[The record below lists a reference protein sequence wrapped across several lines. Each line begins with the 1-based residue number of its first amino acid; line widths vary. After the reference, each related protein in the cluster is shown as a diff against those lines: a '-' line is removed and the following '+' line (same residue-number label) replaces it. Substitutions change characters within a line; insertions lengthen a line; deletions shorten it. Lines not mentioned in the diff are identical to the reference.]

1 MKNQNSADFCLT
13 LPFYFGYNAHIIQ
26 EQTKSQRTTCG
37 TPNPHTPLHIVVEER
52 AMKILEDRILR
63 DGKVKPGNV
72 LKVGGF
78 LNHLIDQ
85 QLLDEIGKEISALF
99 CGQNI
104 TKILTIEAS
113 GIAIACAAAHYV
125 QAPVLF
131 AKKSKTINISSDCYC
146 AEVYSFT
153 HQVSKMIMVE
163 KDFLR
168 QDDRVLIIDDFLANG
183 AAINGLMS
191 IVEQAG
197 ATLVGCA
204 VAIEKGFQGGGDALR
219 EKGVNVQSLALID
232 SMDDKGNIVFRH

>member
-1 MKNQNSADFCLT
+1 
-13 LPFYFGYNAHIIQ
+13 
-26 EQTKSQRTTCG
+26 
-37 TPNPHTPLHIVVEER
+37 
-52 AMKILEDRILR
+52 MKILEERILR

-153 HQVSKMIMVE
+153 HQVTNAIMVE
-163 KDFLR
+163 KDFLCA
-168 QDDRVLIIDDFLANG
+168 DDRVLIVDDFLANG
-183 AAINGLMS
+183 AAIAGLMS
-191 IVEQAG
+191 IVEQAC

-204 VAIEKGFQGGGDALR
+204 VAIEKGFQGGGDAFR
-219 EKGVNVQSLALID
+219 KKGVNVQSLALVD
-232 SMDDKGNIVFRH
+232 SMDDNGNIIFRH

>member
-1 MKNQNSADFCLT
+1 MTRAVFI
-13 LPFYFGYNAHIIQ
+13 GYNAHIIQ
-26 EQTKSQRTTCG
+26 EQTKSQRTTDG
-37 TPNPHTPLHIVVEER
+37 GKITGMPLNIVVKER
-52 AMKILEDRILR
+52 AMKILEERILR
-63 DGKVKPGNV
+63 DGKVRTGNV

-78 LNHLIDQ
+78 LNHLIDY

-99 CGQNI
+99 CGQKI

-125 QAPVLF
+125 CAPVLF

-153 HQVSKMIMVE
+153 HQVSKTIMVE
-163 KDFLR
+163 KNFLSK
-168 QDDRVLIIDDFLANG
+168 DDKVLIVDDFLANG

-191 IVEQAG
+191 LVEQAG

-219 EKGVNVQSLALID
+219 AKGVNVQSLALID
-232 SMDDKGNIVFRH
+232 SMDDEGHIVFRH

>member
-1 MKNQNSADFCLT
+1 MVK
-13 LPFYFGYNAHIIQ
+13 
-26 EQTKSQRTTCG
+26 
-37 TPNPHTPLHIVVEER
+37 ER
-52 AMKILEDRILR
+52 AMKILEERILR

-153 HQVSKMIMVE
+153 HQVTKVIMVE
-163 KDFLR
+163 KDFISA
-168 QDDRVLIIDDFLANG
+168 DDRVLIVDDFLANG
-183 AAINGLMS
+183 KALIGLSEIVS

-219 EKGVNVQSLALID
+219 AQGINVQSLALID
-232 SMDDKGNIVFRH
+232 SMDDDGHIAFRH

>member
-1 MKNQNSADFCLT
+1 
-13 LPFYFGYNAHIIQ
+13 
-26 EQTKSQRTTCG
+26 
-37 TPNPHTPLHIVVEER
+37 
-52 AMKILEDRILR
+52 MKILEDRILR

-72 LKVGGF
+72 LNVGGF

-99 CGQNI
+99 CGQSI

-153 HQVSKMIMVE
+153 HQVTNAIMVE
-163 KDFLR
+163 KDFLCA
-168 QDDRVLIIDDFLANG
+168 DDRVLIVDDFLANG
-183 AAINGLMS
+183 AAIAGLMS

-232 SMDDKGNIVFRH
+232 SMDDNGNIIFRH